1 MALCQSSVQ
10 LLYIKAGDGEQQT
23 TDKEE
28 WAEYWATVDKQERRE
43 YLRLRTYTVLF
54 KVLCPNCAHNAE
66 VGKKIIY
73 DCPHCRIIKWHNC
86 SIKQVISNELKNKI
100 LTKYPT
106 TEWIKAYDH
115 SRAEKWS
122 WKKHEPK
129 FKQDI
134 MGHWVPK

>member
-1 MALCQSSVQ
+1 MGSNRPL
-10 LLYIKAGDGEQQT
+10 T
-23 TDKEE
+23 KEE